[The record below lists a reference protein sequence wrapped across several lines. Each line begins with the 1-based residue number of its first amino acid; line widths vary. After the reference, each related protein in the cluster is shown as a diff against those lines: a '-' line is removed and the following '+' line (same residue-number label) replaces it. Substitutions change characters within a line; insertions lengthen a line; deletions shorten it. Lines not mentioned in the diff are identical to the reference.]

1 MGSWITWAAVAAGG
15 ALGSLLRF
23 WLTAVIGAR
32 TGSAWPFHTLVINVL
47 GSFAIGW
54 FATWTAERVPVPADW
69 RVFVMVGV
77 CGGFTTFSSFSLQT
91 LDLARG
97 GAPGLAAAYVA
108 ASLVLCLLGVWAGFA
123 LARV

>member
-32 TGSAWPFHTLVINVL
+32 TGAAWPFHTLVINVL